1 MTEPL
6 RLGTRRSKLAT
17 IQARWVAEAVTRAS
31 GRAVELVPMSSA
43 GDESAAPI
51 ASFGSVGVFVAA
63 LREALA
69 RGEVDFVV
77 HSYKDLPTAP
87 DPRLHLAAVPVRADA
102 RDALV
107 GRLPERGGRVGTGS
121 PRRAAQLLAAHP
133 GIEVV
138 PLRGNVDSRLARVG
152 ELDAVVLA
160 MAGLTRMGLVGAGV
174 TPLSVDELVPAPAQG
189 ALAVECRAGD
199 VGTAAVLSTVEHEP
213 TRLTVT
219 AERAVLAELNAG
231 CTAPVGAHATVTAG
245 EMWLTALAAAPD
257 GSTVL
262 LATESGPPTAA
273 ESLGRKAA
281 ARLRTDGALS
291 FLREAAAL
299 APPDPRT
306 IPTTSRR

>member
-6 RLGTRRSKLAT
+6 RLGTRRSKLAVT
-17 IQARWVAEAVTRAS
+17 QARWVAEAVSRAA

-69 RGEVDFVV
+69 RGDVDFVV

-87 DPRLHLAAVPVRADA
+87 DPRLRLAAVPVRADA

-107 GRLPERGGRVGTGS
+107 GRLRSGARVGTGS
-121 PRRAAQLLAAHP
+121 PRRAAQLLARYP
-133 GIEVV
+133 GVDVV

-160 MAGLTRMGLVGAGV
+160 MAGLSRMDLLSASV
-174 TPLSVDELVPAPAQG
+174 TPLEVEELVPAPAQG
-189 ALAVECRAGD
+189 ALAVECRVTDD
-199 VGTAAVLSTVEHEP
+199 VTASALSTVEDAAA
-213 TRLTVT
+213 RVAVT

-231 CTAPVGAHATVTAG
+231 CTAPVGAHATLIDG
-245 EMWLTALAAAPD
+245 ELHLTALAAAPD
-257 GSTVL
+257 GSKVL
-262 LATESGPPTAA
+262 RVREVGSPEEADAV
-273 ESLGRKAA
+273 GRKAA
-281 ARLRTDGALS
+281 ARLRAAGALA
-291 FLREAAAL
+291 LLKQAEAL
-299 APPDPRT
+299 APADPRAV
-306 IPTTSRR
+306 PTRR